1 MDMFNCMLDAFRSK
15 IDIFLLAMFT
25 ICTKGEMRNEPKRV
39 SGLRSFFMKRAD
51 HYHAI
56 KRKKLLLAVYYLSD
70 KIESGRD
77 YTESE
82 INDLL
87 DGWTTFHDPA
97 ILDGSCIIPACW
109 NARPIAAAAIGKQKI
124 FLPWRN
130 TWQSTPRQNRAISLL
145 VALTFL

>member
-1 MDMFNCMLDAFRSK
+1 MNP
-15 IDIFLLAMFT
+15 
-25 ICTKGEMRNEPKRV
+25 NEFPE
-39 SGLRSFFMKRAD
+39 LRSFFNEKEQIIAMPA
-51 HYHAI
+51 

-97 ILDGSCIIPACW
+97 ILRRELYNACLLERTTDCRRYWKAENIPPLAEYM
-109 NARPIAAAAIGKQKI
+109 AKY
-124 FLPWRN
+124 
-130 TWQSTPRQNRAISLL
+130 T
-145 VALTFL
+145 

>member
-1 MDMFNCMLDAFRSK
+1 MNP
-15 IDIFLLAMFT
+15 
-25 ICTKGEMRNEPKRV
+25 NEFPE
-39 SGLRSFFMKRAD
+39 LRSFFNEKEQIIAMPA
-51 HYHAI
+51 

-97 ILDGSCIIPACW
+97 ILRGSCIIPACW
-109 NARPIAAAAIGKQKI
+109 NARPIAAAIGKQKT
-124 FLPWRN
+124 FLLWRN
-130 TWQSTPRQNRAISLL
+130 TWQSTPKQNRAISLL
-145 VALTFL
+145 VALALFSN

>member
-1 MDMFNCMLDAFRSK
+1 MNP
-15 IDIFLLAMFT
+15 
-25 ICTKGEMRNEPKRV
+25 NEFPE
-39 SGLRSFFMKRAD
+39 LRSFFNEKEQIIAMPA
-51 HYHAI
+51 

-97 ILDGSCIIPACW
+97 ILRRALLESRKHSSFGGIHGKVHLDKTGPSACW
-109 NARPIAAAAIGKQKI
+109 WLLR
-124 FLPWRN
+124 F
-130 TWQSTPRQNRAISLL
+130 SLIKYIKNK
-145 VALTFL
+145 

>member
-1 MDMFNCMLDAFRSK
+1 MNP
-15 IDIFLLAMFT
+15 
-25 ICTKGEMRNEPKRV
+25 NEFPE
-39 SGLRSFFMKRAD
+39 LRSFFNEKEQIIAMPA
-51 HYHAI
+51 

-97 ILDGSCIIPACW
+97 ILRRELYNTLPVGTHDRLPPLLESRKHSSFGGIHGKVHLDKTGPSACW
-109 NARPIAAAAIGKQKI
+109 WLLR
-124 FLPWRN
+124 F
-130 TWQSTPRQNRAISLL
+130 SLIKYIKNK
-145 VALTFL
+145 

>member
-1 MDMFNCMLDAFRSK
+1 MNP
-15 IDIFLLAMFT
+15 
-25 ICTKGEMRNEPKRV
+25 NEFPE
-39 SGLRSFFMKRAD
+39 LRSFCNEKEQIIAMPA
-51 HYHAI
+51 

-97 ILDGSCIIPACW
+97 ILRRELYNTCLLERTTDCRRYWKAENIPPLAEYM
-109 NARPIAAAAIGKQKI
+109 AKY
-124 FLPWRN
+124 
-130 TWQSTPRQNRAISLL
+130 T
-145 VALTFL
+145 